1 MPRMKASAC
10 QTRTEPMAT
19 ILIVED
25 DMLICELAGMM
36 ISDWGH
42 DVILAGDADEALA
55 IIKSPG
61 EIELLFTDIYLKA
74 AVFGGCKLA
83 QEAVQLRPCLRIIYT
98 TGNFITETLKAQFVE
113 NSRFVRKPYAAAQL
127 QGFIAD
133 ALRV

>member
-1 MPRMKASAC
+1 
-10 QTRTEPMAT
+10 MAT

-55 IIKSPG
+55 IIKSPRK
-61 EIELLFTDIYLKA
+61 IQLLFTDIYLKA

-83 QEAVQLRPCLRIIYT
+83 RQAVQLRPCLRVIYT
-98 TGNFITETLKAQFVE
+98 TGNFITDTLKAQFVE
-113 NSRFVRKPYAAAQL
+113 GSQFVRKPYAAEQL
-127 QGFIAD
+127 QGFISDVLPA
-133 ALRV
+133 